1 MKFNEP
7 VKFNTTCL
15 IASLVL
21 LLMVGTGMEFP
32 PDLPDNDHVF
42 RVIKK
47 MVTAFDKIEN
57 LTCETEV
64 HYYDQGEQ
72 SDYYWIKYSYNQ
84 AGLIRVDFFHPYN
97 GLIVFYQDGADRL
110 TVKPF
115 QSIPM
120 IKVKFSIDNELVKT
134 PSGQRIDQTDIRY
147 FLKFIIKNH
156 QVIEQ
161 HEHSVNEDSDK
172 VILTFWA
179 MDYITGK
186 NFERY
191 IFQVSKKNRLPIL
204 IERYSKENKLIEYTT
219 FKNHLINIPLV
230 DDFFTP

>member
-1 MKFNEP
+1 MKFS
-7 VKFNTTCL
+7 TTYL
-15 IASLVL
+15 IASIVL

-47 MVTAFDKIEN
+47 MVAEFDKIEN

-64 HYYDQGEQ
+64 RYYDQGEL
-72 SDYYWIKYSYNQ
+72 SDHYWIKFSCNQ

-97 GLIVFYQDGADRL
+97 GLIVFYLDGANRL

-115 QSIPM
+115 PSIPM

-134 PSGQRIDQTDIRY
+134 PSGQRIDQTDFRY
-147 FLKFIIKNH
+147 FLKFIIINH

-161 HEHSVNEDSDK
+161 HEHSAKEDADK

-186 NFERY
+186 NLERY
-191 IFQVSKKNRLPIL
+191 IFQVSKKNWLPIV
-204 IERYSKENKLIEYTT
+204 IERYSKENKIIEYTT
-219 FKNHLINIPLV
+219 FKNYLINIRLA
-230 DDFFTP
+230 DNFFTP